1 MKFHQKVSGDLR
13 CSERL
18 GDRSQQE
25 IRRRGPPKNPVTP
38 ELPRLQCYLL
48 LHLKDILL
56 MSGRDLVLVRMSTL
70 FNQKKDNADE
80 KGKEKKE
87 EPRGEALLSF
97 VNTVRYLFCFSTGR
111 Q

>member
-1 MKFHQKVSGDLR
+1 
-13 CSERL
+13 
-18 GDRSQQE
+18 
-25 IRRRGPPKNPVTP
+25 
-38 ELPRLQCYLL
+38 
-48 LHLKDILL
+48 